1 MAEINALEFLG
12 ISHIADSSGRYHCD
26 YIRTPIGAYINHSR
40 SPNCAKVAVGGGDD
54 SHRLL
59 EDGETSSLMGIQASR
74 SLKAGGVTVR
84 DENGAIMGTLS
95 APTKA
100 RR

>member
-40 SPNCAKVAVGGGDD
+40 SPNCVKVAVGGGDD

-74 SLKAGGVTVR
+74 SLKAGEELTVFYT
-84 DENGAIMGTLS
+84 IYK
-95 APTKA
+95 APWTT
-100 RR
+100 